1 MSTCRAS
8 GPDKMQGQI
17 MLQLFGYWRSSASFR
32 VRIVLQLK
40 GLAYEQHPIN
50 LRQGEQSEKAYR
62 RINPQGLVPFLV
74 DGDVQI
80 GQSVAI
86 MEYLDETYPAYS
98 LMPSSP
104 DARAR
109 VRQIVNMIA
118 CDIHPL
124 NNLRVLNYLTDTLKL
139 DKAGV
144 ASWYRHWI
152 AVGFDA
158 LEKEFAH
165 PATGKFCH
173 GDTPTLADVCLVPQT
188 FNAKRFYSDAEL
200 DAAWPRLMAIFR
212 TCLTVPAFDA
222 ARPEKQPDAEP

>member
-1 MSTCRAS
+1 M
-8 GPDKMQGQI
+8 KHW
-17 MLQLFGYWRSSASFR
+17 GYFRSSAAFR
-32 VRIVLQLK
+32 TRIALGLK
-40 GLAYEQHPIN
+40 GLPYENAFIH
-50 LRQGEQSEKAYR
+50 LRKAEQRAPEYLAR
-62 RINPQGLVPFLV
+62 NPQGLIPYLQ
-74 DGDVQI
+74 DGDLGI
-80 GQSVAI
+80 AQSLAI
-86 MEYLDETYPAYS
+86 CEYLDEAYPDKPLLPRAV
-98 LMPSSP
+98 
-104 DARAR
+104 AERAR
-109 VRQIVNMIA
+109 VRNLAFAIA

-158 LEKEFAH
+158 LEKEFVH